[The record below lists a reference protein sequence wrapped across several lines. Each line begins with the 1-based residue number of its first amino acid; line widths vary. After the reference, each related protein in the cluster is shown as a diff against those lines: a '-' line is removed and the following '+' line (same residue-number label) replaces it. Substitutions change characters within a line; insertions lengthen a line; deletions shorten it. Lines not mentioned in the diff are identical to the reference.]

1 MKGSDKRLNKKR
13 RLIMAGMA
21 AAIGTVANV
30 YFSTLLHLLLK
41 TKSLEFEFPTLSSC
55 FQSLVSV
62 KSHLM
67 LFLCFEGF
75 ILLFAAF
82 LFFSNNKPYQSRMM
96 QITTEIS
103 TPVAV
108 GQKQHGSARWM
119 TEKEKNTIFQS
130 YCLNPKD
137 RTIQELMKR
146 GLDDIESGNENIRVS
161 IKDPQ
166 TRIDHGGILLGMKN
180 DENSKQQKFYYNA
193 KDRHSLCIG
202 ATGSGKTRTV
212 LLQTIGTIGLSG
224 ESMILSDPKG
234 ELFQYTYPYLERLGY
249 EVVALD
255 FRNPLKSHCYNYLQ
269 SVIDAI
275 DQGDIAK
282 AISATWDITA
292 TLVGESKG
300 ERIWNDGEASVIASS
315 IMSVVYDNKEG
326 DKRKY
331 QNMTNVYYFI
341 AFMCKTINNKM
352 PILEYV
358 KRLPDSHPAK
368 ALLAISEVAP
378 ARTRGSF
385 YTAALS
391 TLRLFTDPSIYSMT
405 CRSDFDPGD
414 VGSKKQALF
423 IILPDEKTTFY
434 SLASLF
440 VSQLYGQLVQ
450 IADQRGGR
458 LKNRVHFNLEEF
470 GNFVKIPD
478 FANKLTVAR
487 SRGILFDLFIQ
498 SFAQLEEKYG
508 REVARIIRGN
518 CENWIYLQADDEETL
533 KELSGKLGNYTV
545 SSYSLSANNGRYS
558 TPSTSQSTSLM
569 SRPLLTIDEV
579 RLISRPY
586 SLITSRGHPAIM
598 YAPDLSETHFNQMF
612 GLGDEKHN
620 ISIRET
626 RENRRPKRNVN
637 IKDMELWG
645 VWKFYTVAC
654 LQPSSAAPIRIPD
667 EEALRFHRKYQE
679 GFTSHQ
685 DGE

>member
-1 MKGSDKRLNKKR
+1 MNVKR
-13 RLIMAGMA
+13 RIIMAGMA
-21 AAIGTVANV
+21 TAMGTVANV
-30 YFSTLLHLLLK
+30 YFCTLLHLLLK
-41 TKSLEFEFPTLSSC
+41 TKSLEFDFPTLSSC
-55 FQSLVSV
+55 IQSLVSV

-75 ILLFAAF
+75 IILFAAF

-130 YCLNPKD
+130 YGLNPKD
-137 RTIQELMKR
+137 STIKELIER
-146 GLDDIESGNENIRVS
+146 GLEDIENDNEDNSVS
-161 IKDPQ
+161 VK
-166 TRIDHGGILLGMKN
+166 TTLDHGGIVLGMEK
-180 DENSKQQKFYYNA
+180 EGNSKRQKLYYNA
-193 KDRHSLCIG
+193 KDSHSLCIG

-234 ELFQYTYPYLERLGY
+234 ELFHYTSPYLRRLGY

-269 SVIDAI
+269 SVIDAV
-275 DQGDIAK
+275 DQEDIAK

-292 TLVGESKG
+292 NLVGEAKG

-315 IMSVVYDNKEG
+315 IMSVVYDNRER

-358 KRLPDSHPAK
+358 KRLPDTHPAK
-368 ALLAISEVAP
+368 GLLAISEVAP

-405 CRSDFDPGD
+405 CRSDFNPGD
-414 VGSKKQALF
+414 VGSKKQAIF

-450 IADQRGGR
+450 IADQHGGR
-458 LKNRVHFNLEEF
+458 LENRVHFDLEEF

-478 FANKLTVAR
+478 FDNKLTVAR
-487 SRGILFDLFIQ
+487 SRGILFNLFIQ

-508 REVARIIRGN
+508 KEIARIIRGN
-518 CENWIYLQADDEETL
+518 CESWIYLQADDEETL
-533 KELSGKLGNYTV
+533 KELSGKLGTYTV

-569 SRPLLTIDEV
+569 SRSLLTSDEV

-586 SLITSRGHPAIM
+586 SLITSRGNPAIM
-598 YAPDLSETHFNQMF
+598 YAPDLSETHFNRMF
-612 GLGDEKHN
+612 GLGDKKHN
-620 ISIRET
+620 INIREI
-626 RENRRPKRNVN
+626 RENQRPKRNVN
-637 IKDMELWG
+637 INDMELWG
-645 VWKFYTVAC
+645 VWKFYTSAC
-654 LQPSSAAPIRIPD
+654 QQPPSQAPLWSPD
-667 EEALRFHRKYQE
+667 EEALRFHKKYQE

-685 DGE
+685 DDE

>member
-1 MKGSDKRLNKKR
+1 MNRKR
-13 RLIMAGMA
+13 RLVMAGLA
-21 AAIGTVANV
+21 IAIGTVACL
-30 YFSTLLHLLLK
+30 YFSTLLHLVLSI
-41 TKSLEFEFPTLSSC
+41 KSLEFSFPTLGDSI
-55 FQSLVSV
+55 QSLVSV
-62 KSHLM
+62 KSHRM
-67 LFLCFEGF
+67 FFLCFEGF
-75 ILLFAAF
+75 VLLFTVF

-96 QITTEIS
+96 QITPEIS
-103 TPVAV
+103 TPVSV

-119 TEKEKNTIFQS
+119 TEKEKNANFQS
-130 YCLNPKD
+130 YTLKLTD
-137 RTIQELMKR
+137 KVIQELLQR
-146 GLDDIESGNENIRVS
+146 GLEDIEGGNGENVEVICESRK
-161 IKDPQ
+161 IE
-166 TRIDHGGILLGMKN
+166 HGGILLGMHKTE
-180 DENSKQQKFYYNA
+180 DTKQQKFYYCA
-193 KDRHSLCIG
+193 KDRHTLCIG

-212 LLQTIGTIGLSG
+212 LLQSIGIIGLSG
-224 ESMILSDPKG
+224 ESMFLSDPKG

-269 SVIDAI
+269 SVVDAI

-282 AISATWDITA
+282 AINATWDITA
-292 TLVGESKG
+292 TLVGEAKG

-315 IMSVVYDNKEG
+315 IMSVIYDNREG

-341 AFMCKTINNKM
+341 AFMCKTVNNKM

-405 CRSDFDPGD
+405 CRSDFNPGN
-414 VGSKKQALF
+414 VGSKKQAIF
-423 IILPDEKTTFY
+423 IILPDEKTTYY

-458 LKNRVHFNLEEF
+458 LEKRVHFNLEEF

-487 SRGILFDLFIQ
+487 SRGILFNLFIQ

-508 REVARIIRGN
+508 REIARIIRGN
-518 CENWIYLQADDEETL
+518 CENWIYLQAEDDETL
-533 KELSGKLGNYTV
+533 KEISGKLGNHTV
-545 SSYSLSANNGRYS
+545 SSYSLSANNGKYS

-569 SRPLLTIDEV
+569 SRSLLTSDEV

-586 SLITSRGHPAIM
+586 SLITSRSHPAIM
-598 YAPDLSETHFNQMF
+598 YAPDLAETHFNRMF
-612 GLGDEKHN
+612 GLGNEKHN
-620 ISIRET
+620 TSVREM
-626 RENRRPKRNVN
+626 RENRRPKRNTSMQ
-637 IKDMELWG
+637 DMKLWG
-645 VWKFYTVAC
+645 VWKFYTAAC
-654 LQPSSAAPIRIPD
+654 MQPSPQIPRQTY
-667 EEALRFHRKYQE
+667 EA
-679 GFTSHQ
+679 GFTSLN
-685 DGE
+685 DNE